1 MIIDEIIKKGLLE
14 LSSKENANYRIDNI
28 ILGKSMYTMKNC
40 DKVFSDMNFCL
51 VILEQGYGFA
61 YFQSEF
67 NFENF
72 QHFVNRDLREVL
84 KTPIPPYLK
93 VAIADAIYSVL
104 NNLNKSYRY
113 KNLRGELRTK
123 AGQRAKMLI
132 EDIPVGSKV
141 LLIGASSEI
150 IEECNNKKMQLTV
163 LDLEPTKIGLEFSK
177 NTIEDSTKLFEE
189 KIEKAE
195 YIIATGMIFVF
206 ESADAILEYSKINNR
221 KLILY
226 METGS
231 NFGRELLD
239 FGAFRVLSEIFPYY
253 DFFGDT
259 KYFMHKRKIL
269 SFPLINMMRKK

>member
-14 LSSKENANYRIDNI
+14 LSSKANASYRIDNI
-28 ILGKSMYTMKNC
+28 ILGKSIYTMKNS
-40 DKVFSDMNFCL
+40 DRVFNDINICL

-67 NFENF
+67 NFESF
-72 QHFVNRDLREVL
+72 QNFVNRDLREIL
-84 KTPIPPYLK
+84 KTPVPPYLK

-104 NNLNKSYRY
+104 NNLNKRYRY

-123 AGQRAKMLI
+123 ARQRAKVLV
-132 EDIPVGSKV
+132 EEIPIGSKV
-141 LLIGASSEI
+141 LLLGASSEI
-150 IEECNNKKMQLTV
+150 IEECNNKNMQLTV

-177 NTIEDSTKLFEE
+177 IIIEDSAKLLEE

-195 YIIATGMIFVF
+195 YIIATGMIFVS
-206 ESADAILEYSKINNR
+206 ESADTILNYSRINNR
-221 KLILY
+221 RLILY

-239 FGAFRVLSEIFPYY
+239 FGAYRVLSEIFPYY
-253 DFFGDT
+253 DFSGDT
-259 KYFMHKRKIL
+259 KYFMHKKKVI
-269 SFPLINMMRKK
+269 SFPSLI